1 MKKRVLSLLLTL
13 CLTLGLCGFA
23 LSNAQSAGVK
33 PTAEGS
39 FGENITWT
47 FDEETGVL
55 TVSGTGNMPGF
66 YAEPVRPDW
75 MDYAQQ
81 IVEVVI
87 QDGITGIGHGNFS
100 GLTSLEKV
108 TIPDSVTFIGT
119 SAFHSCT
126 SLDHVVI
133 PEGVSSIEDWAFEDC
148 SGLTDITLP
157 STLKRIGYRGFMDCT
172 ALEHIE
178 LPDQLSEL
186 GDWAFNNSGLVSI
199 NIPASMNII
208 NRRAF
213 ENCNSLAFFD
223 VAEANQKYYN
233 DSRGVIYTKADGY
246 PYRMPP
252 AYEGGY
258 AFPEGFDT
266 IPADVFNS
274 CHKLTSFVIPE
285 GVKEISTSAF
295 YGCRSLMQIEIPA
308 SVTTIGPG
316 DWCTAF
322 MRCSSLRAITVHPD
336 NPNYRS
342 VNGALLSKDGKNLL
356 ASPGGAD
363 VEFEI
368 PSSVRTIKP
377 YAFSG
382 SDNIRVL
389 EIPEGV
395 TTIEDRS
402 LVECIH
408 LEKVVFPASIEE
420 LGWCLF
426 SSPQDGYPDPPKVV
440 EFLGDMPEGIRDAFD
455 GTVVNVHYPADNE
468 TWAGVEDLDPLGAEG
483 SEWTTYTP
491 HTYGPWEILEEAT
504 PTQRG
509 MKMRV
514 CTDCG
519 LEETREIGRLRGAF
533 TDIQPADYFYA
544 PVLWAAF
551 REITTGTAPTTFAP
565 NSACTRAQV
574 VTFLWRAM
582 GEPAPSGRNPFTDVK
597 RGEYYYDAVLWAV
610 ENGITTGTTATTF
623 NPNAACTR
631 AQIVTFLW
639 RAAGSPEPKAN
650 NHGFTDLKATEYY
663 CNAIAWAVENG
674 ITNGMTPTTFEPN
687 RTCTRGQIATFLYR
701 DMVL

>member
-23 LSNAQSAGVK
+23 LPNAQSAGVQ

-55 TVSGTGNMPGF
+55 TVSGTGRLPSF
-66 YAEPVRPDW
+66 YTDYVRPDW

-81 IVEVVI
+81 IAEVVI
-87 QDGITGIGHGNFS
+87 EEGITGIGHGNFG
-100 GLTSLEKV
+100 GLTALKSVTLPSSLEY
-108 TIPDSVTFIGT
+108 IGT
-119 SAFHSCT
+119 SAFHDDT
-126 SLDHVVI
+126 SLEHLVI
-133 PEGVSSIEDWAFEDC
+133 PEGVRTIDDWAFEDC
-148 SGLTDITLP
+148 SALSDITLP
-157 STLKRIGYRGFMDCT
+157 STLTRIGYRSFMGCT
-172 ALEHIE
+172 ALEYIV
-178 LPDQLSEL
+178 LPGNVSSL
-186 GDWAFNNSGLVSI
+186 GNWAFNNSGLISI
-199 NIPASMNII
+199 NIPASMNHV
-208 NRRAF
+208 NRKAF
-213 ENCNSLAFFD
+213 DDCNSLAFFD
-223 VAEANQKYYN
+223 VDKANKNYYS
-233 DSRGVIYTKADGY
+233 DSRGIIYTKADGC

-258 AFPEGFDT
+258 TFPEGFDT
-266 IPADVFNS
+266 IPSDVFNN

-285 GVKEISTSAF
+285 GVKEIGPSAF

-316 DWCTAF
+316 TAF

-342 VNGALLSKDGKNLL
+342 TNGALLSKDGKNLL
-356 ASPGGAD
+356 TAPGGAD

-368 PSSVRTIKP
+368 PSSVRTIML
-377 YAFSG
+377 YSFSG
-382 SDNIRVL
+382 CDNISVL

-395 TTIEDRS
+395 TTIDERS
-402 LVECIH
+402 LAECVR
-408 LEKVVFPASIEE
+408 LEKVVFPASLETI
-420 LGWCLF
+420 GWGQFL
-426 SSPQDGYPDPPKVV
+426 SPQDGYPNPPKVI
-440 EFLGDMPEGIRDAFD
+440 EFLGDMPEGIRLAFS
-455 GTVVNVHYPADNE
+455 GTVVKVYYPANND
-468 TWAGVEDLDPLGAEG
+468 TWAGVEDLDLSCAEG

-504 PTQRG
+504 ATQRG
-509 MKMRV
+509 MKKRV

-533 TDIQPADYFYA
+533 TDIKPADYFYA
-544 PVLWAAF
+544 PVLWAAS

-623 NPNAACTR
+623 SPNAACTR

-650 NHGFTDLKATEYY
+650 NHGFTDLNATEYY
-663 CNAIAWAVENG
+663 SKAIAWAVENE